1 MKPHNLA
8 IKFPEW
14 KMLLLKGKQDFK
26 LKQLKKKV
34 EINYTLKK
42 HIMSNYIE
50 IEVRIRGI
58 LFLEEFILA
67 LRKNYVKKNAYE
79 SSNC

>member
-1 MKPHNLA
+1 
-8 IKFPEW
+8 
-14 KMLLLKGKQDFK
+14 MLLLKGKQDFK